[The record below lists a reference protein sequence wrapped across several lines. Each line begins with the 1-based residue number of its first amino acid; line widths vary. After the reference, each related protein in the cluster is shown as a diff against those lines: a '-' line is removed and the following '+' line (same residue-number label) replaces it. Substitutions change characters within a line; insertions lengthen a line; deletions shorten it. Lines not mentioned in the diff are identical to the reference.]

1 MSQIIQV
8 SDIAKYDGQEVTIK
22 GWVYNRTDKGK
33 LVFLLVRDGSGFVQ
47 CVAFKGDL
55 DEETFG
61 RLVRI
66 PQESSVIITGP
77 VRADKRAP
85 GIPGGYE
92 VGVKQVEIV
101 QEAGEDYPMSLKEHG
116 VDFALDN
123 RHFWIRMPSQWA
135 ILRIRATVMA
145 AVREWLDTNG
155 FVALDTP
162 ILTPAAAEGTTTL
175 FETEY
180 FDEGKAYLA
189 QTGQLYN
196 EANIFAFGKVYC
208 YGPTFRAEKSKT
220 RRHLTEFWMVEPEA
234 AFTDLDGLMEI
245 EEQFVSHIAQR
256 VLKERS
262 AELKS
267 LGRDLSKLENI
278 KPPFARISYDDAAK
292 MLEES
297 YEKETDPEKKELLKF
312 EWGID
317 FGAPHETPLR
327 NSSTSRFSSTVTRAR
342 LRLSIWSPGPVVPKS
357 AKAWICWPPRATARS
372 AAAPSAFPTPTCC
385 LSASTTRI
393 CPRKPSSGIWSYAGT
408 ARCRTPASGWAPSAW
423 SPGCAASS
431 TSARPSP
438 SPAPSS
444 ASIPKPCRKHCRRPW
459 CTSRGV
465 CPLCEDAECLPG
477 VLSGRH
483 SADEA
488 T

>member
-1 MSQIIQV
+1 MPELIQV
-8 SDIAKYDGQEVTIK
+8 SDIAKYDGQEVTVQ

-33 LVFLLVRDGSGFVQ
+33 LVFLLVRDGSGFAQ

-55 DEETFG
+55 DEETFD

-85 GIPGGYE
+85 GVPGGYE
-92 VGVKQVEIV
+92 IGVQQVEIV
-101 QEAGEDYPMSLKEHG
+101 QEAGEDYPMALKEHG
-116 VDFALDN
+116 VDFSLDN

-145 AVREWLDTNG
+145 AVREWLDNNG

-234 AFTDLDGLMEI
+234 AFTDLDELMEI
-245 EEQFVSHIAQR
+245 EEQFVSHIVQR

-267 LGRDLSKLENI
+267 LDRDLSKLENI
-278 KPPFARISYDDAAK
+278 TAPFPRISYDDAAK
-292 MLEES
+292 MIEEIR
-297 YEKETDPEKKELLKF
+297 EKETDPEKKELLAF
-312 EWGID
+312 EWGMD
-317 FGAPHETPLR
+317 FGAPHETAITQQFDKPVFVYGYPTKVKAFYMEPWPDRPEVCKSVDLLAPEGYGEICGGSERISDPDLLLKRIHDENLPEEAFKWYLELR
-327 NSSTSRFSSTVTRAR
+327 KYGSVPHSGFGMGTER
-342 LRLSIWSPGPVVPKS
+342 VV
-357 AKAWICWPPRATARS
+357 AWLCGIEHIREAIPFPRTIKRVY
-372 AAAPSAFPTPTCC
+372 P
-385 LSASTTRI
+385 
-393 CPRKPSSGIWSYAGT
+393 
-408 ARCRTPASGWAPSAW
+408 
-423 SPGCAASS
+423 
-431 TSARPSP
+431 
-438 SPAPSS
+438 
-444 ASIPKPCRKHCRRPW
+444 
-459 CTSRGV
+459 
-465 CPLCEDAECLPG
+465 
-477 VLSGRH
+477 
-483 SADEA
+483 
-488 T
+488 